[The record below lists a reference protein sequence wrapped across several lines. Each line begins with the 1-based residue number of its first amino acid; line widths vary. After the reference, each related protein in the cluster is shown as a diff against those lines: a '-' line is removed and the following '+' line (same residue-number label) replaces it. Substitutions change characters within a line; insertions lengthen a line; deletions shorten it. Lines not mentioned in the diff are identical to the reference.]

1 MLLSATSV
9 CLSTAAGRHHMRM
22 ILGVSVAIV
31 ALLGLTHRGDAATFN
46 FETFA
51 LASNAVSLSDTQD
64 GLTATFS
71 RPGSD
76 FEIVNLSSSG
86 GPPSFG
92 QRTLS
97 PFNNNS
103 NTAFLVNFSSEV
115 VSVSLNAGDFD
126 QDADFIIM
134 SLFSGLNGTGLL
146 GSVAVE
152 WPASNTFP
160 NDVATLPS
168 GSFFINSS
176 LRPILSATF
185 IGGNPTFPNS
195 IYFDNVV
202 ATPVPGL
209 IAGAGLPGLILAGVG
224 LLAWWRRRQKI
235 A

>member
-1 MLLSATSV
+1 
-9 CLSTAAGRHHMRM
+9 MRM
-22 ILGVSVAIV
+22 VLGVSVAVV
-31 ALLGLTHRGDAATFN
+31 ALLGLAHRGNAATFN

-51 LASNAVSLSDTQD
+51 LASNVVSLSDTQD
-64 GLTATFS
+64 GLTASFS
-71 RPGSD
+71 RPGSN
-76 FEIVNLSSSG
+76 FEIVDLSSFG

-103 NTAFLVNFSSEV
+103 NTAFLANFSSEV

-126 QDADFIIM
+126 ADADFITLSI
-134 SLFSGLNGTGLL
+134 FSGLNGTGLL
-146 GSVAVE
+146 GSASVN

-160 NDVATLPS
+160 NDVVTLGI
-168 GSFFINSS
+168 GSSS
-176 LRPILSATF
+176 PPILSATF

-195 IYFDNVV
+195 IYFDNIV
-202 ATPVPGL
+202 AFVPGP
-209 IAGAGLPGLILAGVG
+209 IAGAGLPGLILASGG